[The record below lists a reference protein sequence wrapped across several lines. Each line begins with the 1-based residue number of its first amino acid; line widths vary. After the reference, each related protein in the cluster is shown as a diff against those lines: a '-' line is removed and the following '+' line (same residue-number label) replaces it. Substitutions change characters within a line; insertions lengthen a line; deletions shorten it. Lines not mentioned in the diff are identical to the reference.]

1 MILFMSLPDLTC
13 SIVLSGQK
21 QDATRISASICI
33 ATDNI
38 DHNIRIASI
47 PSLNY
52 GEEVSPEVWTSQQ
65 VRRVALAA
73 M

>member
-21 QDATRISASICI
+21 QDATRKSVSIYV

-38 DHNIRIASI
+38 DRIASI
-47 PSLNY
+47 TLLDV
-52 GEEVSPEVWTSQQ
+52 GEEVSPEV
-65 VRRVALAA
+65 
-73 M
+73 